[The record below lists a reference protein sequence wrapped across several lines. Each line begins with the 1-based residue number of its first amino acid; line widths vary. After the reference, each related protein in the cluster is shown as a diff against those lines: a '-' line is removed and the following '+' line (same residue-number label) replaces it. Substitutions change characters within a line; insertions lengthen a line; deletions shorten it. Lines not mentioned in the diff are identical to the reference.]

1 MRIILGTIVAALV
14 AWTGWWFFA
23 AGRIEQGTEGFLADM
38 TGEGFDVRHG
48 GVDVSGYPYRFDL
61 VVTAPEVASPGGGLA
76 WAAPE
81 VRLQALA
88 YAPSNIIA
96 TLPGRQALTVGD
108 TVFDVTS
115 RRMQANLRAD
125 LSPRLPLDHM
135 TLEAEGLGIAADAG
149 WALTAEKAIFATRRS
164 QMTGAGPNAHDMV
177 LTVADFV
184 PDPALRARMDPA
196 SGMVA
201 SIGPLKLDATVTLD
215 APVDRMVFQ
224 AGARLPELTRLDLR
238 EGSLVWGESRIG
250 VSGALDFGPTGL
262 AEGTLQLKVT
272 GWKDILRL
280 AVSLGLVPEGQQR
293 TVERVMRLMEATR
306 FGPETLD
313 LNLPVEDGVVLLG
326 PLPVATLPSAFRS
339 TGG

>member
-1 MRIILGTIVAALV
+1 MRIILGTIVAALL

-23 AGRIEQGTEGFLADM
+23 ASRIEQGIERFVSDM
-38 TGEGFDVRHG
+38 ASEGFDVRHG
-48 GVDVSGYPYRFDL
+48 GIDVSGYPYRFDL
-61 VVTAPEVASPGGGLA
+61 VLTTPELASPSGTFA

-88 YAPSNIIA
+88 YAPTDIIA
-96 TLPGRQALTVGD
+96 TLPDRQAVTVGD

-115 RRMQANLRAD
+115 RRMQANLRTD
-125 LSPRLPLDHM
+125 LALLLPLDHM
-135 TLEAEGLGIAADAG
+135 TLEAQGLGIAADAG

-164 QMTGAGPNAHDMV
+164 QMTGAGANAHDVV

-196 SGMVA
+196 GGMVA

-215 APVDRMVFQ
+215 APVDRMIFL

-238 EGSLVWGESRIG
+238 EGSLAWGESRVQ
-250 VSGALDFGPTGL
+250 VSGSLDFGPTGQ
-262 AEGTLQLKVT
+262 ADGTLQLQVT

-293 TVERVMRLMEATR
+293 MVERVMRLMEATR

-313 LNLPVEDGVVLLG
+313 LTLPVEEGVVLLG
-326 PLPVATLPSAFRS
+326 PLPVATLPSAFRRA
-339 TGG
+339 GE